1 MVTINKYMK
10 KKQVNKELQIKIKKY
25 LEYALNEETSLSV
38 GESSIHSILSES
50 LKKELINEIHG
61 RVLMASPLFYKVFDR
76 SFLAKI
82 TYIMQEKLYSPEDMI
97 FFVAKIIQG

>member
-10 KKQVNKELQIKIKKY
+10 KKQVPKELQIKIKKY

-38 GESSIHSILSES
+38 GENSIHSMLSES
-50 LKKELINEIHG
+50 LKDELINEIHG
-61 RVLMASPLFYKVFDR
+61 RVLMATPLFYRVFNR
-76 SFLAKI
+76 SFLAKV

-97 FFVAKIIQG
+97 CMV